1 MKYRRIAM
9 KKNTLALVTMLLFG
23 WVLIAQPTGGG
34 RPQNFQKIK
43 VSGTV
48 IDQETNQ
55 PLEYATITLKN
66 KRRPDFLQG
75 GITDGAGNF
84 DIEVF
89 PGRYT
94 IVTEYI
100 SFESDTREGV
110 VLKENTS
117 LGVIALGI
125 SVAALDEVEL
135 VGERTEVEIRLDKR
149 VYNVGRDITVR
160 GGSVSDV
167 MDNIPSVSVDVEG
180 NISLRGNDNVRILIN
195 GKPSGLVGL
204 SGPDALRQLPAESIE
219 KVEVITSPSARYE
232 AAGTAGILNI
242 ILKREELA
250 GFNGSFIANAGTPT
264 TYGGSASLNWRT
276 DKLNIFTTTSYNDAQ
291 SLGGGVFNSEY
302 FNGDNPSTFTN
313 EDRDYNRQRER
324 FFINLGAEYFF
335 DKNTSLTLSGFLRQS
350 DNSSN
355 NTTII
360 EDLDANGNVNNTIG
374 RYQDETEDDNSQQFT
389 ANFTKKFNDQGH
401 ELVIEFQTEE
411 SREDESD
418 FARNTNVDNQRS
430 VTDEKQNRSLLQMDY
445 VLPINKDTQFEAGFR
460 GDYSVQDTDY
470 QVFDIVNENDV
481 INTNLTNYLRF
492 TQNISAAYTQFGKK
506 IDRFSYLMGIR
517 MEHTQIIIDQQTSNQ
532 YNEKKYTNWFPTLNL
547 SYEFNEKENI
557 TLGYSRRI
565 RRPRA
570 WSLNPFQS
578 LTSLTF
584 FRQGNPDLD
593 PSYANTFDLGYL
605 KRWDTFTFNGSV
617 YYAKSTQVITRITE
631 ETGTVVRVSEDPVID
646 VPALRSTSINLA
658 ENIRTGTE
666 FTLTYSPKRQVRI
679 SGNFNIFNANTIGTY
694 QGTVL
699 DAEIISWFARVNASF
714 PLPGGLT
721 SQLRAFYRGP
731 RATAQT
737 ESQGIFSMS
746 GALNKNLF
754 KKKATLSFRASD
766 IFNTSR
772 GKSRTETENFTN
784 YTEFQWRQPTYVFT
798 FTYRINERKMDR
810 KRRSNYSGGEQGG
823 EFEF

>member
-23 WVLIAQPTGGG
+23 WILSAQPTGGG

-48 IDQETNQ
+48 IDKETNQ

-75 GITDGAGNF
+75 GITDAAGNF
-84 DIEVF
+84 EIEIF

-100 SFESDTREGV
+100 SFESDTREDV
-110 VLKENTS
+110 VLRETTS

-291 SLGGGVFNSEY
+291 SLGGGVFDSEY

-313 EDRDYNRQRER
+313 EDRDYNRQRKR

-411 SREDESD
+411 SREDERD

-445 VLPINKDTQFEAGFR
+445 VLPIDKDTQFEAGFR

-470 QVFDIVNENDV
+470 QVFDIIDENDV

-506 IDRFSYLMGIR
+506 IDRFSYLMGMR

-631 ETGTVVRVSEDPVID
+631 ETGTVVRVSEEPVID

-772 GKSRTETENFTN
+772 GKSRTKTENFTN

-810 KRRSNYSGGEQGG
+810 KRRNSYNGGEQGG
-823 EFEF
+823 DFEF

>member
-1 MKYRRIAM
+1 
-9 KKNTLALVTMLLFG
+9 MLCLLLWG
-23 WVLIAQPTGGG
+23 QASWAQRPNGS
-34 RPQNFQKIK
+34 RPQNFQKINL
-43 VSGTV
+43 SGKV

-66 KRRPDFLQG
+66 ARRPDFLQG
-75 GITDGAGNF
+75 GITDAEGNF
-84 DIEVF
+84 SFEIF
-89 PGRYT
+89 PGKYT
-94 IVTEYI
+94 IITEYI
-100 SFESDTREGV
+100 SFESNI
-110 VLKENTS
+110 KENQILRESTD
-117 LGVIALGI
+117 LGTIALGI
-125 SVAALDEVEL
+125 SVDALDEVEL

-250 GFNGSFIANAGTPT
+250 GFNGNFIANAGTPT
-264 TYGGSASLNWRT
+264 TFGGSASLNWRT
-276 DKLNIFTTTSYNDAQ
+276 KKLNVFTTTSYNDAQ
-291 SLGGGVFNSEY
+291 SLGGGVFESEY
-302 FNGDNPSTFTN
+302 FNGDDPSSFTN
-313 EDRDYNRQRER
+313 ENRDYSRLRKR
-324 FFINLGAEYFF
+324 FFVNLGAEYFF
-335 DKNTSLTLSGFLRQS
+335 DENTSLTISGFLRQS
-350 DNSSN
+350 DNESN

-360 EDLDANGNVNNTIG
+360 EDLDNNGNILNTLG
-374 RYQDETEDDNSQQFT
+374 RYQDEIEDDNSKQFT
-389 ANFTKKFNDQGH
+389 ANFTKKFNEDGH
-401 ELVIEFQTEE
+401 ELVIEFQSEE
-411 SREDESD
+411 SSEDESD
-418 FARNTNVDNQRS
+418 FARNTNVNDQTSATEERQKRTL
-430 VTDEKQNRSLLQMDY
+430 VQLDY
-445 VLPINKDTQFEAGFR
+445 VLPIDKETQFEAGYR
-460 GDYSVQDTDY
+460 GDFSEQNTDY
-470 QVFDIVNENDV
+470 QVFDVVNQQNV
-481 INTNLTNYLRF
+481 PNLNLTNFLNF
-492 TQNISAAYTQFGKK
+492 TQNINAAYTQYGKK
-506 IDRFSYLMGIR
+506 IDQFSYLLGMR
-517 MEHTQIIIDQQTSNQ
+517 MEHTQIIIDQQTSNEFK
-532 YNEKKYTNWFPTLNL
+532 EKKYTNWFPTVNL
-547 SYEFNEKENI
+547 SYEFSEKENV

-565 RRPRA
+565 RRPRS

-593 PSYANTFDLGYL
+593 PSYANTFDLGYV
-605 KRWDTFTFNGSV
+605 KRWEKLTFNGSI
-617 YYAKSTQVITRITE
+617 YYAKATQVITRITE
-631 ETGTVVRVSEDPVID
+631 ETGDIVRVSDDPIID
-646 VPALRSTSINLA
+646 VPALRATSINLA

-666 FTLTYSPKRQVRI
+666 FTLTYSPKRQVRV
-679 SGNFNIFNANTIGTY
+679 SGNFNIFNSNTLGTY

-699 DAEIISWFARVNASF
+699 DAEIVSWFARINASF

-721 SQLRAFYRGP
+721 TQLRAFYRGP

-737 ESQGIFSMS
+737 ETQGVFSMS
-746 GALNKNLF
+746 GAINKNLF

-772 GKSRTETENFTN
+772 RKSITQTPSFTN

-798 FTYRINERKMDR
+798 FTYRINERNMDKR
-810 KRRSNYSGGEQGG
+810 KRRSYEGGDDGG
-823 EFEF
+823 DMEF